1 MDFGSDHESWM
12 TLLATVAA
20 YGLILVG
27 MTVLLFV
34 IPTALF
40 SLF

>member
-1 MDFGSDHESWM
+1 MDFESGHESWT

-27 MTVLLFV
+27 MTVLLFL

-40 SLF
+40 YLL

>member
-1 MDFGSDHESWM
+1 MDLESGHESWT
-12 TLLATVAA
+12 TLLATFAA

-40 SLF
+40 TLF